1 MDDRNADA
9 FRALY
14 REHYRTVCRYLAAR
28 ADRELVEDVAAETFL
43 VAWRRQA
50 QLPDHV
56 VPWLLTTAGHCL
68 ANQRRARQ
76 RSAALFDRLA
86 ALHAGSAPGTDDDL
100 VRREQRR
107 ALLAALA
114 DLGERD
120 RELLLLTHWD
130 GLAPRDAGVVLGL
143 SPVLLRA
150 RLHRA
155 SRRLR
160 QALASEL
167 EREDP
172 RPRASALTPT
182 FELTET

>member
-1 MDDRNADA
+1 
-9 FRALY
+9 
-14 REHYRTVCRYLAAR
+14 
-28 ADRELVEDVAAETFL
+28 VAAETFL
-43 VAWRRQA
+43 IAWRRQA

-56 VPWLLTTAGHCL
+56 VPWLLTTAANCL

-86 ALHAGSAPGTDDDL
+86 ALSAGTTAAADDDL
-100 VRREQRR
+100 ARRAQRR
-107 ALLAALA
+107 ALVAALA
-114 DLGERD
+114 ELGDRD

-143 SPVLLRA
+143 NPVLLRA

-167 EREDP
+167 EREDL
-172 RPRASALTPT
+172 RPRAGALTTT